1 MASILKKFNS
11 IGGFSVGD
19 ETPIDVIDANANVS
33 ANNLSVSGDA
43 SITGNL
49 SILGTVSYIETKTT
63 YITDPVTE
71 TGGGQDGNVLTTN
84 DNKDRGSLLHYY
96 DGKAID
102 AFIGWKNSNSEFTLA
117 SNVTLNNNVVTVN
130 ELGNIRLGNVITSNV
145 NVTGYVNSNLIP
157 GIPGDGLA
165 HVGYDLG
172 SQTNPWKDLWLSG
185 YSIQLGNTSITSG
198 AGNSLNTTNA
208 NISGN
213 LLTGNIIATGS
224 ANIAGNIT
232 GANANLGNL
241 VIANFVSV
249 TANLISG
256 NASLGN
262 LAVANFVSISSN
274 LTSGNAN
281 LGNLATANYFNVTA
295 NLISGNASLGNLATA
310 NYVNVTA
317 NLTSGNASLGNLA
330 TANYFNVANNL
341 SVSGDATIAGN
352 LSVMGT
358 VSYIE
363 TTTTYVTDP
372 LYELGGGA
380 NGNVLTTND
389 SMDRGT
395 VLHYYTTKPVDAFI
409 GWDNSNAEFAL
420 GSNVTVDYANNIV
433 GFNEFGNLRAG
444 NITTQ
449 GDITITGN
457 INITGSISSG
467 GGGAAINGNT
477 IPLGYPT
484 DGNLVSPGALAIW
497 SNTTTVTD
505 AIDDLNEVMLN
516 VVKGTFVG
524 NVDFTANIVA
534 GPSPLALSFSRTFT
548 GTATNYL
555 WDFGDGTTSTS
566 STPTKTYS
574 NVSGGQFTVA
584 LTVSNSGGSGSGA
597 SDTKTRTNYITLYTP
612 TPIASFTLDKTTVDT
627 GSVVSL
633 TNTSQYAQS
642 YVIYW
647 GDGTSDTIASNSV
660 AGGVGGGAK
669 THTYT
674 VTGSA
679 DTRYQPYIV
688 ATSTTSGAS
697 PTSVTS
703 STQNV
708 YVYKTHSPAFT
719 YSSTTS
725 YVSQLEGNDQYDTV
739 GGHGFNIT
747 FTNTTPTGVGAT
759 STFSGNYYKW
769 TWGDGTT
776 TSVNAG
782 SSSAGDR
789 SVAITHKF
797 SLTNVLV
804 GQTFTVKLEVY
815 NGYSTSPFSSSTV
828 TVTVHPDPQAIFT
841 GNLVTLSDRTGDTS
855 QTGYYFT
862 DLNGV
867 DRAIVRFTNSSLN
880 ANSYKW
886 TWGDGSNSGVITTG
900 TGTPG
905 STIDH
910 TFTSIGN
917 YTVALLATGTY
928 SESAS
933 DDTNTKTNYISI
945 NAAPTAPAGLSSKT
959 LTMSTSSVGTSPYL
973 AALATDNSGGNI
985 PVAGTSVTR
994 YTTGTVLTNTVTDVY
1009 NSYTGTL
1016 GTRFNGSNDGNIA
1029 FTSGDDSGTYGN
1041 LVVTSDRD
1049 AHVPSPSIYP
1059 SNFYKVFSAYA
1070 TKAIGSISTGYN
1082 EIKLTHSTTGN
1093 TNPVGYVKD
1102 DVTSVPTIDI
1112 TSATLTTGTAGTYL
1126 YVSGIPYFN
1135 TGSPTVVLAGAQIYN
1150 WIGQT
1155 YQNTTTPFTIEPDTN
1170 DESTSGSVITSQTKT
1185 YSNLDGATTFLSS
1198 GIPKANT
1205 GKDSGNKYTIG
1216 NQTINVAPAST
1227 MAVQTIKYSITNVNG
1242 TSATATVTKK
1252 IQVFTSTP
1260 SGFVETSITAPT
1272 GATTAKRI
1280 AISGAT
1286 GANPTFS
1293 NSTNYYTGSAWTG
1306 AVTIAGTDEAV
1317 VRWNQLKWFNTDLS
1331 TGYLPVGPN
1340 LNSGRTSGNQYFRG
1354 AFTKGS
1360 LQNFNVTFTGK
1371 ISGLFFAAPGTAIS
1385 TASTLNGW
1393 INASL
1398 SYAGSGV
1405 PGAGTG
1411 GNGSN
1416 GCAITVADRV
1426 PTGSVVSGT
1435 TYRFTLGS
1443 ENLAN
1448 AYGNQL
1454 LFCIVLASGDY
1465 ITSWSFS

>member
-19 ETPIDVIDANANVS
+19 ETPTDVIDANANVS

-43 SITGNL
+43 KIIGNL
-49 SILGTVSYIETKTT
+49 SVLGTVSYIETSTT
-63 YITDPVTE
+63 YITDPITE
-71 TGGGQDGNVLTTN
+71 TGGGPNGNVLLSD

-102 AFIGWKNSNSEFTLA
+102 AFIGWDNSNSEFTLA
-117 SNVTLNNNVVTVN
+117 SNVSVTDNVVTVN
-130 ELGNIRLGNVITSNV
+130 ELGNIRLGNIIASNV
-145 NVTGYVNSNLIP
+145 EVTGYINSNLIP
-157 GIPGDGLA
+157 GIPGDGLT
-165 HVGYDLG
+165 HIGYDLG
-172 SQTNPWKDLWLSG
+172 SQDNPWKDLWLSG
-185 YSIQLGNTSITSG
+185 YSIQLGNTTITSG
-198 AGNSLNTTNA
+198 SGNSLNTVNA

-213 LLTGNIIATGS
+213 LLAGNITTTGF

-241 VIANFVSV
+241 
-249 TANLISG
+249 
-256 NASLGN
+256 
-262 LAVANFVSISSN
+262 
-274 LTSGNAN
+274 
-281 LGNLATANYFNVTA
+281 ATANF
-295 NLISGNASLGNLATA
+295 IS
-310 NYVNVTA
+310 VTA

-330 TANYFNVANNL
+330 TANYFNISSNLTSGNASLGNLATANYVNISNNL
-341 SVSGDATIAGN
+341 TVSGDASIAGN
-352 LSVMGT
+352 LNVMGT

-380 NGNVLTTND
+380 NGNALTND
-389 SMDRGT
+389 DHMDRGT

-409 GWDNSNAEFAL
+409 GWDNSNAEFSLA
-420 GSNVTVDYANNIV
+420 SNVTVDYANNV
-433 GFNEFGNLRAG
+433 VAFNEYGNLRASTI
-444 NITTQ
+444 NAQ
-449 GDITITGN
+449 GDITTAGN
-457 INITGSISSG
+457 ITIAGNVNITGSITSS
-467 GGGAAINGNT
+467 GGGAAINGNA
-477 IPLGYPT
+477 IPLGDAL
-484 DGNLVSPGALAIW
+484 DGNLTSPGALDYW

-534 GPSPLALSFSRTFT
+534 GPSPLALTFSRTFN

-566 STPTKTYS
+566 STPTKTYT
-574 NVSGGQFTVA
+574 NLLGGQFTVT
-584 LTVSNSGGSGSGA
+584 LTVSNSSGTGAGA
-597 SDTKTRTNYITLYTP
+597 SDNKVKTDYITLYTP
-612 TPIASFTLDKTTVDT
+612 IPIASFTLDKTSLDT
-627 GSVVSL
+627 GTSVSL

-647 GDGTSDTIASNSV
+647 GDGTSDTIASNGV
-660 AGGVGGGAK
+660 AGGVGGGTK
-669 THTYT
+669 SHTYA

-679 DTRYQPYIV
+679 DTRYQPYIT
-688 ATSTTSGAS
+688 ATSVSAGITPVT
-697 PTSVTS
+697 VTS

-719 YSSTTS
+719 TST
-725 YVSQLEGNDQYDTV
+725 LEGNNDYTLTPNGWNV
-739 GGHGFNIT
+739 T
-747 FTNTTPTGVGAT
+747 FTNTTPAGVGAT

-776 TSVNAG
+776 TNVNAG
-782 SSSAGDR
+782 SGSAGDR
-789 SVAITHKF
+789 SVNIIHKYTL
-797 SLTNVLV
+797 SNPAVN
-804 GQTFTVKLEVY
+804 QTFTAKLEVY
-815 NGYSTSPFSSSTV
+815 NGHSTSPFSSSTV

-867 DRAIVRFTNSSLN
+867 NRAIVRFTNSSLN
-880 ANSYKW
+880 TNSYKW
-886 TWGDGSNSGVITTG
+886 TWGDGSNSGVITSG
-900 TGTPG
+900 AGTPG

-928 SESAS
+928 SESPT

-945 NAAPTAPAGLSSKT
+945 NAAPAAPAGLSSKT
-959 LTMSTSSVGTSPYL
+959 LSMSTSSVGTSPYL

-985 PVAGTSVTR
+985 PAAGTSVTR
-994 YTTGTVLTNTVTDVY
+994 YISGTVVTNTVTDVY

-1016 GTRFNGSNDGNIA
+1016 GTRFNGSDDGNIA

-1049 AHVPSPSIYP
+1049 AHVPSPSTYP

-1070 TKAIGSISTGYN
+1070 TKTISGISTGYN

-1102 DVTSVPTIDI
+1102 DVTSVPSIDI

-1126 YVSGIPYFN
+1126 YISGIPYFN
-1135 TGSPTVVLAGAQIYN
+1135 TGSPTVILAGAQIFN

-1155 YQNTTTPFTIEPDTN
+1155 YQNTTTPFTIAPDTN
-1170 DESTSGSVITSQTKT
+1170 DESTSGNVITSQTKT
-1185 YSNLDGATTFLSS
+1185 YANLDGATTFLSS

-1205 GKDSGNKYTIG
+1205 GKNSGNKYTIG
-1216 NQTINVAPAST
+1216 NQTISVAPAST
-1227 MAVQTIKYSITNVNG
+1227 AAVQTIKYSVTNVNG
-1242 TSATATVTKK
+1242 TSETATVAKK

-1260 SGFVETSITAPT
+1260 SGFVETSITAPA

-1280 AISGAT
+1280 AITGAT
-1286 GANPTFS
+1286 GATPTFS
-1293 NSTNYYTGSAWTG
+1293 NSTNYYTGSAWSG
-1306 AVTIAGTDEAV
+1306 SVTIAGTDEAV

-1371 ISGLFFAAPGTAIS
+1371 ISGLYFAAPGTAIS

-1405 PGAGTG
+1405 PGAGAG

-1443 ENLAN
+1443 ENLSN

-1454 LFCIVLASGDY
+1454 LFSIVLASGDY